1 MCHCLHSSP
10 TNWPFLPRLYSHLSS
25 SHTPPTSYQTLPT
38 VQALD
43 VLFRELLSQQNL
55 TECESG
61 FMGATG
67 YSLPPPPPQR
77 EYIDRRE
84 EEKAAFSA
92 SVIKPTSYKYSLSL
106 SRSVSIAIIS
116 RLERYISI
124 YPGNEEFLSRN
135 LSFRANSADDRRGN
149 RSVNFKTR
157 ERRVVI
163 RRL

>member
-25 SHTPPTSYQTLPT
+25 SHTPPTSYQTLPI

-106 SRSVSIAIIS
+106 FLALFRSPLSPAWNDIS
-116 RLERYISI
+116 RYILEMKNFFRGI
-124 YPGNEEFLSRN
+124 YRFERIRPTIDVEI
-135 LSFRANSADDRRGN
+135 DR
-149 RSVNFKTR
+149 
-157 ERRVVI
+157 
-163 RRL
+163 